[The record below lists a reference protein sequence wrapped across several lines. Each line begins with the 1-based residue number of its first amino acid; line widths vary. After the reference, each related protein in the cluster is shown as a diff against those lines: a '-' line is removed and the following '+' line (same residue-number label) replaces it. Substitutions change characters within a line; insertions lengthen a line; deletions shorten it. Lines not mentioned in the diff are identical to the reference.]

1 MAETKKDEPVKKS
14 AAVVHTPN
22 INIEWGEDISEP
34 DIEGWHDP
42 EVTPVVMGRIEG
54 FKVIET
60 DNGPSDCVI
69 MKLLAPVKCKGNKG
83 EVIDLTAGQT
93 IGVFVRNKLAPLLEY
108 VEFKNTLRIE
118 TDEKV
123 PIKGGK
129 TMWKFRIIPAKG
141 SKRGAPPRQS
151 VLSRTSSRKDEPD
164 IDFP

>member
-1 MAETKKDEPVKKS
+1 MAEVKKDEPKKPVTVI
-14 AAVVHTPN
+14 AHAPN
-22 INIEWGEDISEP
+22 IDWGEDISEP

-42 EVTPVVMGRIEG
+42 EITPVVMGRIEG

-69 MKLLAPVKCKGNKG
+69 MRLLAPVKCKGNKG
-83 EVIDLTAGQT
+83 ETIDLAVNQT
-93 IGVFVRNKLAPLLEY
+93 IGVFVRNKLTPLLEY
-108 VEFKNTLRIE
+108 VEFKNVMRIE

-129 TMWKFRIIPAKG
+129 TMWKFKIIPAKN

-151 VLSRTSSRKDEPD
+151 IYTKTTRKDEPD